1 MNKKENLSQISF
13 NRRKLNKN
21 KFKKEII
28 FENQNFLKDL
38 KELKNAFEFSE
49 TKLNKTNLNSKN
61 EKNLNLKMNNN
72 IEDNILSLKR
82 SKLNSAK
89 VKGKSYNVFY
99 PKDPSPLFFDFTKR
113 NFDDKEGKNN
123 FCSKCGYKRHFGSEK
138 DCPLC
143 KSVRENS
150 KKREKELDNLSYYF
164 RFKDK
169 NENNTSR
176 QNSFGS
182 NNNSI
187 NKKRPNHKYNFIN
200 FINKKM
206 QNKLPMDCYYN
217 PFKIS
222 YISNYIKKRKRKK
235 DLLRVNSAKLIRND
249 KDSMYQNNNFDFEN
263 YFKNE
268 I

>member
-1 MNKKENLSQISF
+1 MNKIENLSQISF
-13 NRRKLNKN
+13 KGRKLNKN

-49 TKLNKTNLNSKN
+49 AKLNRTNFNSKN
-61 EKNLNLKMNNN
+61 ENNLNINSNNKL
-72 IEDNILSLKR
+72 EDNILSLKR
-82 SKLNSAK
+82 SKLKSAK
-89 VKGKSYNVFY
+89 VKGKSYNIFY
-99 PKDPSPLFFDFTKR
+99 PKDPSPLFFDFKKK
-113 NFDDKEGKNN
+113 NYCDKEGKSN
-123 FCSKCGYKRHFGSEK
+123 FCSKCGYKKHYGNEN

-150 KKREKELDNLSYYF
+150 KKREKELSNLNYYY

-169 NENNTSR
+169 NENNSSR
-176 QNSFGS
+176 QNSFRS
-182 NNNSI
+182 NNNSN
-187 NKKRPNHKYNFIN
+187 NKKRLNDNNFTN
-200 FINKKM
+200 FLNKKM